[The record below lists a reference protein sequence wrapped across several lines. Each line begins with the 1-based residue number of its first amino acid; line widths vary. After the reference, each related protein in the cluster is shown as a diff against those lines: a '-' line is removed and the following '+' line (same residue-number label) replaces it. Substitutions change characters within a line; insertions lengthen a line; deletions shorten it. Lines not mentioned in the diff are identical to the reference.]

1 MVQTMSRTRSKPSPS
16 RRSGKLPNFSPQYEA
31 DIFKGIE
38 FTELAQ
44 LLNHLKPLTCPAGT
58 IIFAPEDIGERLYI
72 LRQGRVDL
80 YRLTADGKRVVIRR
94 ILPGSVFG
102 VMGFLGQTAQ
112 GDFAEATE
120 DSDVC
125 VVSRED
131 ILALLKRRPEV
142 MLRVL
147 EMVGN
152 RLRLLEE
159 RFMQAVCSP
168 VTARLAHFL
177 LTNADSASGEL
188 SNLTHEEIGGLT
200 GAVRQT
206 VTETLSLFRKQG
218 LVLTGP
224 KQIRIIDR
232 HGLEEISRGFSECML
247 LFL

>member
-1 MVQTMSRTRSKPSPS
+1 MSRPRSKPSPS
-16 RRSGKLPNFSPQYEA
+16 RRSGKLPDFSALYEA
-31 DIFKGIE
+31 DLFKGIDP
-38 FTELAQ
+38 TELAQ
-44 LLNHLKPLTCPAGT
+44 LLNHAELLTCPAGT
-58 IIFAPEDIGERLYI
+58 MLFTPEDVSERLYI

-80 YRLTADGKRVVIRR
+80 SRLTADGKRIVIRQ

-102 VMGFLGQTAQ
+102 VMGFLGQTTQ
-112 GDFAEATE
+112 GNFAEATE

-131 ILALLKRRPEV
+131 ILAFLKRRPEV

-147 EMVGN
+147 EIVGN

-168 VTARLAHFL
+168 VTVRLAHFL

-188 SNLTHEEIGGLT
+188 SNFTHEEIGNT
-200 GAVRQT
+200 IGAVRQT
-206 VTETLSLFRKQG
+206 VTETLSRLRKQG
-218 LVLTGP
+218 LILTGP

-232 HGLEEISRGFSECML
+232 HRLEEISRGFTEWIL